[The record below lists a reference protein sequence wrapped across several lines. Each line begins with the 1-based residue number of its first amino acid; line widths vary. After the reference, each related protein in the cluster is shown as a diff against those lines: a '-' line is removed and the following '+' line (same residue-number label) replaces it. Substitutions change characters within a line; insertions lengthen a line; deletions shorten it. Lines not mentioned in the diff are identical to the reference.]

1 MQTTEEFLDLNY
13 LSKVTK
19 DLLVMGTESK
29 EVFEAE
35 VAKAR

>member
-1 MQTTEEFLDLNY
+1 MQTSEEYLDLNY
-13 LSKVTK
+13 LSKVTS

-29 EVFEAE
+29 EVFESE